1 MQGQNCPGQ
10 SVKFTIKKI
19 SDILGNAVHEFYVP
33 VPVQSSGEGQFAGVK
48 ELDSGGENVDSE
60 ADVVID
66 DEKLAVESIEISV
79 DGVLTMKFNKPI
91 IMPNIRQ
98 KDDAENSLRALQGQ
112 AIELEDFLEVRV
124 LDQDI
129 ELDLDLEICRL
140 DLLGLTEME
149 MSIAIRFCQPQDIT
163 VDITV
168 PNVLEVVFKMP
179 ALIIDASTFE
189 ELDSTQITQEIELA
203 PQISPEEQTRLGE
216 LATAVA
222 KIGMTISFWQVV
234 LFLSIGKALKAM
246 WSLLFA
252 IQFVIY
258 VSQWQIK
265 FYNDLRIILREM
277 QRIAFGE
284 FLDDFDFM
292 NEATNFFGIDS
303 TKDDSVQDKIGEDRL
318 AGENIW

>member
-1 MQGQNCPGQ
+1 
-10 SVKFTIKKI
+10 
-19 SDILGNAVHEFYVP
+19 
-33 VPVQSSGEGQFAGVK
+33 
-48 ELDSGGENVDSE
+48 
-60 ADVVID
+60 
-66 DEKLAVESIEISV
+66 
-79 DGVLTMKFNKPI
+79 
-91 IMPNIRQ
+91 
-98 KDDAENSLRALQGQ
+98 
-112 AIELEDFLEVRV
+112 
-124 LDQDI
+124 
-129 ELDLDLEICRL
+129 
-140 DLLGLTEME
+140 

-216 LATAVA
+216 LATTVA

-258 VSQWQIK
+258 VS
-265 FYNDLRIILREM
+265 
-277 QRIAFGE
+277 
-284 FLDDFDFM
+284 
-292 NEATNFFGIDS
+292 
-303 TKDDSVQDKIGEDRL
+303 
-318 AGENIW
+318 

>member
-1 MQGQNCPGQ
+1 M
-10 SVKFTIKKI
+10 
-19 SDILGNAVHEFYVP
+19 
-33 VPVQSSGEGQFAGVK
+33 
-48 ELDSGGENVDSE
+48 DSE

-168 PNVLEVVFKMP
+168 PNVLQVVFKMP

-203 PQISPEEQTRLGE
+203 PQISPEE
-216 LATAVA
+216 
-222 KIGMTISFWQVV
+222 
-234 LFLSIGKALKAM
+234 
-246 WSLLFA
+246 
-252 IQFVIY
+252 
-258 VSQWQIK
+258 
-265 FYNDLRIILREM
+265 
-277 QRIAFGE
+277 
-284 FLDDFDFM
+284 
-292 NEATNFFGIDS
+292 
-303 TKDDSVQDKIGEDRL
+303 
-318 AGENIW
+318 